1 MIVHAADR
9 AARAQ
14 GVTWRQLRAE
24 DLPAELGRFRVVTFA
39 QSFHWMDRRRV
50 ARAVRPMFAPGEQR
64 AVARQRGRR
73 VTGAQPGVGDVGRQ
87 QRPRYGLPAQASQ
100 SLPSRASM
108 S

>member
-39 QSFHWMDRRRV
+39 QSFIGWTG
-50 ARAVRPMFAPGEQR
+50 AGS
-64 AVARQRGRR
+64 RGRY
-73 VTGAQPGVGDVGRQ
+73 GRCSH
-87 QRPRYGLPAQASQ
+87 PASSA
-100 SLPSRASM
+100 R
-108 S
+108 